1 MELGSR
7 RLTFEDHR
15 RSMDALRYVYPVL
28 SRRARGISLGINL
41 NPDKACNFD
50 CVYCQVDRTIPGA
63 RGVELEVIEQEL
75 SLLLGWVADGTLFE
89 HPPFDTVVG
98 SMRRVNDV
106 CFAGDG
112 EPTTAPE
119 LLPMVERVMRLKAQF
134 GLTHLKTVLITN
146 ATMLHRPRVQEAL
159 ALMDRAQGE
168 VWAKLDAGTEA
179 YYQRVCVTRVPFERI
194 LDNLLLTARVR
205 PLVIQSLFL
214 ELEEGGPP
222 DSEVEAYIGRLQHI
236 VREGGQLRTVQLYS
250 VARKPPLP
258 GVFSLSHEALDAL
271 VERVQRALPD
281 VSVEGYYGSEKFMRP
296 RGDLSTS
303 SPACSSSNMP

>member
-1 MELGSR
+1 MELGPR

-15 RSMDALRYVYPVL
+15 RSMEALRYVYPVL
-28 SRRARGISLGINL
+28 SRRARGVSLGINL

-50 CVYCQVDRTIPGA
+50 CVYCQVDRTLPGA
-63 RGVELEVIEQEL
+63 RGVELEVIEHEL
-75 SLLLGWVADGTLFE
+75 AQLLGWVADGTLFE

-98 SMRRVNDV
+98 AMRRVNDV

-119 LLPMVERVMRLKAQF
+119 LLPMMERVLALKARF
-134 GLTHLKTVLITN
+134 GLTQLKTVLITN
-146 ATMLHRPRVQEAL
+146 ATMLHKPRVQEAL
-159 ALMDRAQGE
+159 ALMDRANGE

-179 YYQRVCVTRVPFERI
+179 YYERVCVTRVPFARI

-214 ELEEGGPP
+214 ELEEGGP
-222 DSEVEAYIGRLQHI
+222 SEAEIEAYIGRLQHLL
-236 VREGGQLRTVQLYS
+236 VSGGQLRTVQLYS

-258 GVFSLSHEALDAL
+258 GVYSLSHEALDRL
-271 VERVQRALPD
+271 VEQVQAALPQ

-296 RGDLSTS
+296 RL
-303 SPACSSSNMP
+303 